1 MALPTMTAL
10 AALCV
15 AFAPPNAD
23 PLADLNFRPP
33 AIPLITTDPFMQ
45 VWIRGNTST
54 APNVTHWTGQPKTT
68 TGLLRVDGTTYRYLG
83 NGTEPPLAQPTG
95 CASATATS
103 TDGSRPRTGT
113 ALSL

>member
-1 MALPTMTAL
+1 MTAL

-23 PLADLNFRPP
+23 PLADLSFRPP

-45 VWIRGNTST
+45 VWIRGNSST

-83 NGTEPPLAQPTG
+83 QWLGAAAG
-95 CASATATS
+95 A
-103 TDGSRPRTGT
+103 
-113 ALSL
+113 ALGQGVPDAHDL

>member
-1 MALPTMTAL
+1 MTAL

-23 PLADLNFRPP
+23 PLAGLNFRPP

-45 VWIRGNTST
+45 VWIRGNSST
-54 APNVTHWTGQPKTT
+54 APNVTHWTGQPKKT

-83 NGTEPPLAQPTG
+83 N
-95 CASATATS
+95 
-103 TDGSRPRTGT
+103 
-113 ALSL
+113 LSLIHI